1 MSRSRTADR
10 SASEHQRGSAAVEFV
25 LVAPLVLLIFA
36 ALVQIGIAVHVR
48 ATLVACAA
56 EGARAGAEATD
67 VESAALAGTR
77 RALRS
82 SIAQETV
89 QDISVKETRVEG
101 ARVVGVTIAARLPLF
116 GLLGPSRLQ
125 VTGRAL
131 REAV

>member
-1 MSRSRTADR
+1 MSRSRTTDR

-82 SIAQETV
+82 S
-89 QDISVKETRVEG
+89 
-101 ARVVGVTIAARLPLF
+101 
-116 GLLGPSRLQ
+116 
-125 VTGRAL
+125 
-131 REAV
+131 

>member
-1 MSRSRTADR
+1 MVS
-10 SASEHQRGSAAVEFV
+10 QRGSAAVEFA

-56 EGARAGAEATD
+56 EGARAGAEAAD
-67 VESAALAGTR
+67 VEQAALAGTR

-82 SIAQETV
+82 SVAEGTV
-89 QDISVKETRVEG
+89 QDISVKQMRVAG
-101 ARVVGVTIAARLPLF
+101 ARVVGVTVVARLPLF
-116 GLLGPSRLQ
+116 GLFGPSRLQ

-131 REAV
+131 REDL